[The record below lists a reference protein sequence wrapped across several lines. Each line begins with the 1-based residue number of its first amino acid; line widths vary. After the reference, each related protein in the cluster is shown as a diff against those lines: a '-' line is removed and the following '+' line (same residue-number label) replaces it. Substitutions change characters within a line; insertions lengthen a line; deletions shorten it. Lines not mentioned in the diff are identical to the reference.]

1 MKKLFEMLGL
11 EKLDGSIQE
20 EVKTKIET
28 LVDAKATEKI
38 AEIVE
43 TKMVSEKEKL
53 VEEYEEKFE
62 EYKENITSKFSNF
75 VDSIIEEELEI
86 PEKVLEY
93 AHRGELYSELIE
105 QFKIRLAI
113 DEGLLDNEV
122 KDILKESKEKIIS
135 LKSDLDSSICEKLD
149 LEVDC
154 QAMASHIY
162 LRTKCDGLTEA
173 HRQRVMNIIGD
184 SANVDEI
191 DSKFDLVVE
200 TTKIEKTNE
209 EEKEEKEEDVKE
221 VECPECGTIVNVK
234 NDDKQVKCPECGT
247 VVKEGKVEKESKTEV
262 KEKIEEKK
270 ETESPFDQS
279 MVLWKNMLKGE

>member
-11 EKLDGSIQE
+11 EKLDNSIQE
-20 EVKTKIET
+20 EVKAKIET
-28 LVDAKATEKI
+28 LIDAKADEKVSGM
-38 AEIVE
+38 VE
-43 TKMVSEKEKL
+43 TKIVSEKEKL
-53 VEEYEEKFE
+53 VSEYEEKFE
-62 EYKENITSKFSNF
+62 EYKEDITSKFSNF

-122 KDILKESKEKIIS
+122 RSILAESKDTIVSLKE
-135 LKSDLDSSICEKLD
+135 DLNKSICEKLD

-154 QAMASHIY
+154 QKMANNIQ

-173 HRQRVMNIIGD
+173 HRQRVMSILGD
-184 SANVDEI
+184 SSVEDVN
-191 DSKFDLVVE
+191 SKFDLVVE

-209 EEKEEKEEDVKE
+209 EEDVKE
-221 VECPECGTIVNVK
+221 IECPECGVMVAIK
-234 NDDKQVKCPECGT
+234 GDKTVKCPECGT
-247 VVKEGKVEKESKTEV
+247 VVKKGSKVEVDDDDDEKEKKEKKEV
-262 KEKIEEKK
+262 KEEVD
-270 ETESPFDQS
+270 SPFSQS
-279 MVLWKNMLKGE
+279 MVLWKNMLKGDN

>member
-11 EKLDGSIQE
+11 EKLDNSIQE
-20 EVKTKIET
+20 EVKAKIET
-28 LVDAKATEKI
+28 LIDAKADEKVSGM
-38 AEIVE
+38 VE
-43 TKMVSEKEKL
+43 TQIVSEKEKL
-53 VEEYEEKFE
+53 VSEYEEKFE
-62 EYKENITSKFSNF
+62 EYKEDITSKFSNF

-122 KDILKESKEKIIS
+122 RSILAESKDTIVSLKE
-135 LKSDLDSSICEKLD
+135 DLNKSICEKLD

-154 QAMASHIY
+154 QKMANNIH

-173 HRQRVMNIIGD
+173 HRQRVMSILGD
-184 SANVDEI
+184 SSVEDVN
-191 DSKFDLVVE
+191 SKFDLVVE

-209 EEKEEKEEDVKE
+209 EEDVKE
-221 VECPECGTIVNVK
+221 IECPECGVMVAIK
-234 NDDKQVKCPECGT
+234 GDKTVKCPECGT
-247 VVKEGKVEKESKTEV
+247 VVKKGSKVEVDEKEKKEKKEV
-262 KEKIEEKK
+262 KEEVD
-270 ETESPFDQS
+270 SPFSQS
-279 MVLWKNMLKGE
+279 MVLWKNMLKGDN